1 MRSKIEE
8 LYKKRFHTKYF
19 NKEVPDRDLIE
30 RMISKTY
37 ELVPSKQLIVPY
49 KVEVLGPEREKDII
63 RVREFCMKYAGK
75 HYISDKGTV
84 QMLAPYLLLFTTRHI
99 REEEISEAMI
109 DRLSQNRGSYHS
121 ITIPHKITP
130 THHVEVGMFAAIL
143 TGLCMENGV
152 STAYSMCKPHQKH
165 EEWHQVHDIVKGK
178 MLFIMSLGYTDMTE
192 PRPWVVSGKEH
203 KPPIE
208 NVIKF

>member
-1 MRSKIEE
+1 MRSQIEE

-19 NKEVPDRDLIE
+19 NEEVPDRDLIE
-30 RMISKTY
+30 SMISKTY

-49 KVEVLGPEREKDII
+49 KVEVLGPERKKDIV
-63 RVREFCMKYAGK
+63 RVREFCMNYTNE
-75 HYISDKGTV
+75 HYLSDKGTI
-84 QMLAPYLLLFTTRHI
+84 QMLAPYLLLFTTRHVKK
-99 REEEISEAMI
+99 EEISEAMKE
-109 DRLSQNRGSYHS
+109 RLSSNRGTYHS
-121 ITIPHKITP
+121 IRSPHKITP

-152 STAYSMCKPHQKH
+152 STAYSMCMPGQKH
-165 EEWHQVHDIVKGK
+165 EAWNEIHDIVKGK
-178 MLFIMSLGYTDMTE
+178 MLFIMSLGYTDMTG

-203 KPPIE
+203 KPPIN

>member
-1 MRSKIEE
+1 MRSNIEE

-19 NKEVPDRDLIE
+19 NEEIPDRDLIE
-30 RMISKTY
+30 SIISKTY
-37 ELVPSKQLIVPY
+37 ELVPSKQLLVPY
-49 KVEVLGPEREKDII
+49 KVEVLGPERKKDIV
-63 RVREFCMKYAGK
+63 RVREFCMNHTGE
-75 HYISDKGTV
+75 HYLSDKGTV

-99 REEEISEAMI
+99 KEEEISEAMRE
-109 DRLSQNRGSYHS
+109 RLSKNRGSYHS
-121 ITIPHKITP
+121 IRSPHKITA

-152 STAYSMCKPHQKH
+152 STAYSMCMPGQKH
-165 EEWHQVHDIVKGK
+165 EAWHEIHDIIKGK
-178 MLFIMSLGYTDMTE
+178 LLFIMSLGYTDMTE

-203 KPPIE
+203 KPPLK